1 MSLVDDLKTPT
12 PWNWGTRADGVTMY
26 NDTVKPLDDNIRMV
40 ASAVDNLPQPSE
52 QVQANWNTSAA
63 SDPSFIKNKP
73 TIPSKTSQL
82 QNDAGFITDSAI
94 PSVPSKT
101 SDLDNDSGFITA
113 GDIPAQVNPDWNV
126 DDTSDPRCILN
137 KPESVDQVQ
146 ADWNTSATSAASYIK
161 NKPWIPEE
169 LNDIADCRKVLMV
182 DIQTTKPQ
190 WKFPLV
196 VPDLDFNKIGSVLN
210 SEEFTF
216 STVGQV
222 CSADPASNFAT
233 FFDPHSLT
241 QCILEFDKLK
251 TKHAPESCPVQIF
264 MTPYDET
271 SGHSLIFNGELTC
284 PIPVDENFEHVSYSG
299 HGGDYDEGNYIGT
312 HVRIPITVFNDSSA
326 YKGIAIQYGEEG
338 ANVRFV
344 PQTVTFRCNSY
355 ARIEINN
362 WDKYKNNNYFNYWN
376 SFSPDSSNN

>member
-1 MSLVDDLKTPT
+1 MSLIDDLKTPT

-94 PSVPSKT
+94 PSVPTKT

-113 GDIPAQVNPDWNV
+113 GDIPAQVNPDWSV
-126 DDTSDPRCILN
+126 DDASDPRCILN

-161 NKPWIPEE
+161 NKPWVPEE
-169 LNDIADCRKVLMV
+169 LHDFGDCRKVLMI
-182 DIQTTKPQ
+182 DYQTQSPQ

-196 VPDLDFNKIGSVLN
+196 VPDLEFNTIGSGLN
-210 SEEFTF
+210 SEEYTF
-216 STVGQV
+216 SSCAQV
-222 CSADPASNFAT
+222 CSAAQSSNFAT
-233 FFDPHSLT
+233 FFHPHSLT

-251 TKHAPESCPVQIF
+251 TKYAPESCPIQIF
-264 MTPYDET
+264 LTPFEEP
-271 SGHSLIFNGELTC
+271 SGNSRIFDGELTC
-284 PIPVDENFEHVSYSG
+284 PIPVDENFEYVEYSG
-299 HGGDYDEGNYIGT
+299 HGREEGNYIGT
-312 HVRIPITVFNDSSA
+312 HVRIPITVFNNSSA
-326 YKGIAIQYGEEG
+326 YKGIAIQYGYP
-338 ANVRFV
+338 NQDYRFV
-344 PQTVTFRCNSY
+344 PQTVTFRCNSF

-362 WDKYKNNNYFNYWN
+362 WDKYTKNNYFNYWN
-376 SFSPDSSNN
+376 SFSPDSPNN